1 MWLASVPHL
10 LFSGA
15 GKTEKFNGGVK
26 KKNQRMQK
34 KIQGKRREKSMLRK
48 AKVTSI
54 YEDPG
59 IRRGSNNHSRPQAQ
73 EHFTDVNNN

>member
-1 MWLASVPHL
+1 
-10 LFSGA
+10 
-15 GKTEKFNGGVK
+15 
-26 KKNQRMQK
+26 
-34 KIQGKRREKSMLRK
+34 MLRK

>member
-15 GKTEKFNGGVK
+15 GKTEKLNGGGG
-26 KKNQRMQK
+26 QRMQK

-48 AKVTSI
+48 AKVTLI

>member
-1 MWLASVPHL
+1 MR
-10 LFSGA
+10 G
-15 GKTEKFNGGVK
+15 K
-26 KKNQRMQK
+26 KKKSKDAEKNTREK
-34 KIQGKRREKSMLRK
+34 KGKKSMLRK

>member
-1 MWLASVPHL
+1 
-10 LFSGA
+10 
-15 GKTEKFNGGVK
+15 
-26 KKNQRMQK
+26 MQK